1 MPQSLNQKA
10 VNNFVKGLI
19 TEAGELT
26 FPEGASVDELN
37 CDLRRDGSRRRRL
50 GVQYENNYELSSFT
64 LSDSEIVSTGEW
76 VNVDG
81 NADLEFLVLQKGS
94 TLYFYNK
101 GVLPYSAQVQTN
113 SIDLTTYEYS
123 GSSGAESA
131 KCQFASLKGNLVVS
145 SPAIDTIAIEY
156 DSGTGNFS
164 VTAIDFKVRD
174 FEWQGDTNTYYTN
187 NASPSQDRK
196 YDAQNTGW
204 NTGNGS
210 PTDLTK
216 RLTHPWYAGKDS
228 SGNYSSAEWEKI
240 YGGTTLT
247 GNGHYT
253 LDFFTK
259 NRGAASGLID
269 LTKMTDPE
277 NSRFRCVESFA
288 GRVFYSG
295 LESAENA
302 GTILFSKLVDTVA
315 DLGICHQQNDPTA
328 EYESDLLDTDGGE
341 IKIPDAIKIQKLYA
355 FQNSLFVF
363 AENGIWQISGVDGI
377 FRASSFS
384 VNRVSRIGLL
394 NPETFVAAE
403 GVPFWWSRF
412 GIHTLQTDPVSGQ
425 GQEQNLT
432 LPTIQG
438 FWDKIESAAKLKA
451 VSTYDSINRRIYWAY
466 PDDGEEVVAKLNN
479 FLILDVPLQAF
490 YPWRVSDQTTDTSC
504 VVGFAFYSGYGASPL
519 ELDVTSLSGLNDVL
533 TASGGT
539 DVNAGSFVVGEAYII
554 KTVGTTDFTAIGA
567 ASNTVGE
574 LFVATDVGTAT
585 NPVTAGN
592 FITGVDYTIT
602 TVGTTDFTLI
612 GAASNTVGVSFTATG
627 DGVEDIN
634 AGSFVIGQNYT
645 IKTIGTTDFTLIG
658 AASNTVGVT
667 FTATGVGIGTG
678 VATYVGTG
686 VATPDLSTGVATQLN
701 DVVSTQISTF
711 TTGDPAIILICR
723 NGADNKITLGGF
735 TSISFLDWGDA
746 NYTSFAE
753 TGYDFI
759 GDLVTK
765 KSAPYIVTYC
775 RLTETGFTGN
785 EAIGYDAVR
794 PSSLYVS
801 SAWDFND
808 TFGTNQQAYIK
819 KFPVV
824 VDPNNLSDYNYPES
838 VVTSRLKVRG
848 TGRSVRIRYESEQG
862 YDFLLLGWGVIY
874 GRNPRF

>member
-50 GVQYENNYELSSFT
+50 GAVYESNNAFSTFT
-64 LSDSEIVSTGEW
+64 LSDTEIVSTGDW
-76 VNVDG
+76 VNVGG

-101 GVLPYSAQVQTN
+101 SALPYSAQIQTN
-113 SIDLTTYEYS
+113 SVDLTAYEYA
-123 GSSGAESA
+123 GSSGSETA

-145 SPAIDTIAIEY
+145 SPAINTIAIEY
-156 DSGTGNFS
+156 YAGVFT
-164 VTAIDFKVRD
+164 VTQISFEVRD
-174 FEWQGDTNTYYTN
+174 FEWQGDTTTYYN
-187 NASPSQDRK
+187 DAPSPSQDRK

-204 NTGNGS
+204 NTGNGA
-210 PTDLTK
+210 PTDLTR
-216 RLTHPWYAGKDS
+216 RLTHPWYAGKNSTGSYDP
-228 SGNYSSAEWEKI
+228 AEWVKI

-247 GNGHYT
+247 GNGHYV

-259 NRGAASGLID
+259 NRASASGLSG
-269 LTKMTDPE
+269 LTKPTDPE
-277 NSRFRCVESFA
+277 SSRFRCVESFA
-288 GRVFYSG
+288 GRVFYAG
-295 LESAENA
+295 LESSSNA
-302 GTILFSKLVDTVA
+302 GTILFSKLVDTVE

-355 FQNSLFVF
+355 YQNSLFVF

-377 FRASSFS
+377 FRASTYS

-425 GQEQNLT
+425 GNEQNLT
-432 LPTIQG
+432 LPTIQS
-438 FWDKIESAAKLKA
+438 FWDDIESAAKLKA
-451 VSTYDSINRRIYWAY
+451 VSTYDSINKRIYWAY
-466 PDDGEEVVAKLNN
+466 PNDGEQVAAKLNN

-490 YPWRVSDQTTDTSC
+490 YPWKISDQTTNTDA
-504 VVGFAFYSGYGASPL
+504 VVGLAFYSSYGAGEL
-519 ELDVTSLSGLNDVL
+519 ELDVTSASGANDVL

-539 DVNAGSFVVGEAYII
+539 DVNAGSFVIGDEYII
-554 KTVGTTDFTAIGA
+554 KTVGTTDFTSIGA

-574 LFVATDVGTAT
+574 LFVATGVGTT
-585 NPVTAGN
+585 TTPVTAGN
-592 FITGVDYTIT
+592 FVVGVDYTIT

-612 GAASNTVGVSFTATG
+612 GAASNTVGVSFTAT
-627 DGVEDIN
+627 DV
-634 AGSFVIGQNYT
+634 
-645 IKTIGTTDFTLIG
+645 GT
-658 AASNTVGVT
+658 
-667 FTATGVGIGTG
+667 
-678 VATYVGTG
+678 GTG
-686 VATPDLSTGVATQLN
+686 VATPDVSTGVATIPN
-701 DVVSTQISTF
+701 DVASTQISTF
-711 TTGDPAIILICR
+711 TTGDAAIILICR
-723 NGADNKITLGGF
+723 NGADNTITMGGF
-735 TSISFLDWGDA
+735 TSIGFLDWGDTD
-746 NYTSFAE
+746 YSSYAE
-753 TGYDFI
+753 TGYDFV

-785 EAIGYDAVR
+785 EAIGYTPVR
-794 PSSLYVS
+794 PSSLFVS

-808 TFGTNQQAYIK
+808 TFGPNQQAYRK

-824 VDPNNLSDYNYPES
+824 VDPNNLSVYDYPES
-838 VVTSRLKVRG
+838 VITSRLKVRG

-862 YDFLLLGWGVIY
+862 QDFLLLGWGVIL